1 MFWKEYS
8 ARGVINELVF
18 GSHILEYKCNS
29 HRKTLTNAQKMI
41 SMTGKFMD
49 PSGYFQYAKII
60 ITHPYNIADL
70 HVAKNVKKY
79 WQDLN
84 IGDVLIMPFTYTHK
98 NHMTLII
105 SFTYNKEF

>member
-1 MFWKEYS
+1 MFWKKYS
-8 ARGVINELVF
+8 TRGVINELVF
-18 GSHILEYKCNS
+18 GAHILEYKCNS
-29 HRKTLTNAQKMI
+29 HRKSLTNAQKMI

-49 PSGYFQYAKII
+49 PSGYFQY
-60 ITHPYNIADL
+60 
-70 HVAKNVKKY
+70 VAKNVKKY

-105 SFTYNKEF
+105 SFTYNKEFNIRKISSII